1 MDGKTKNYSD
11 GKMVENIEDLFFE
24 FLRVA
29 DDIKPK
35 VIIAENVKG
44 LTIGEIQKNTSTRFR
59 IPLKILD
66 MMLLQRY

>member
-1 MDGKTKNYSD
+1 
-11 GKMVENIEDLFFE
+11 MVENIEDLFFE

-44 LTIGEIQKNTSTRFR
+44 L
-59 IPLKILD
+59 D
-66 MMLLQRY
+66 YW

>member
-1 MDGKTKNYSD
+1 MVNTRWLKYQTKNYSD

-35 VIIAENVKG
+35 VIIGENVKG
-44 LTIGEIQKNTSTRFR
+44 LTIGETVQT
-59 IPLKILD
+59 IL
-66 MMLLQRY
+66 Q

>member
-1 MDGKTKNYSD
+1 
-11 GKMVENIEDLFFE
+11 MVENIEDLFFE

-44 LTIGEIQKNTSTRFR
+44 LTIGENQR
-59 IPLKILD
+59 I
-66 MMLLQRY
+66 LQQDSEYL

>member
-1 MDGKTKNYSD
+1 MDEIRSKNYSD

-44 LTIGEIQKNTSTRFR
+44 LTIGEDQR
-59 IPLKILD
+59 I
-66 MMLLQRY
+66 LQQDSEYL